1 MNQPVRIALIVV
13 GVVLIIFGINASE
26 SIGSEFSEFFTG
38 SPSEKSIWL
47 IIGGL
52 AALVVGGVGLARG
65 AR

>member
-1 MNQPVRIALIVV
+1 MNRPVRIALIVV